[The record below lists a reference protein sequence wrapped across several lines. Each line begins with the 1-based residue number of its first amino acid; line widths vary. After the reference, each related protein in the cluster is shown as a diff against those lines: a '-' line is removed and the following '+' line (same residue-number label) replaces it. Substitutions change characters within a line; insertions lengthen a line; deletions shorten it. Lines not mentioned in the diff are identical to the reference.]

1 MKADTS
7 PSPTRRVTDAPT
19 RMFHWLFALCFTGAY
34 LTSESERVQVVHA
47 AFGYTMVALLVFRL
61 IYGWLG
67 PRPVRWS
74 SVITK
79 LKSGWAWC
87 RTFQLQD
94 VSAANLRSAQNFA
107 LVLATSCLLVLAVPL
122 ILSGHVLYVGASDWL
137 ESVHELVANI
147 MLLLVLAHVGLL
159 LLISVLRNTNL
170 AIPMWRGRV
179 LGAGPDLVSTPR
191 VWLAFVLFMISCAF
205 GLWSAL

>member
-1 MKADTS
+1 MITDTS
-7 PSPTRRVTDAPT
+7 TSLTRRVTDSPT
-19 RMFHWLFALCFTGAY
+19 RMFHWLFALCFAGAY
-34 LTSESERVQVVHA
+34 LTSETERAQVVHA
-47 AFGYTMVALLVFRL
+47 AFGYSMAALLVFRL

-87 RTFQLQD
+87 RTFQWQD
-94 VSAANLRSAQNFA
+94 VFIADLRSAQNFA

-122 ILSGHVLYVGASDWL
+122 ILSGHVLYVSTSNWL
-137 ESVHELVANI
+137 EALHELLANI
-147 MLLLVLAHVGLL
+147 TLLFVLAHLGLL
-159 LLISVLRNTNL
+159 LLISTLRGTNL
-170 AIPMWRGRV
+170 ATPMWSGRIP
-179 LGAGPDLVSTPR
+179 GAGPDLVTNSR
-191 VWLAFVLFMISCAF
+191 VWLAFFLLVISSAF